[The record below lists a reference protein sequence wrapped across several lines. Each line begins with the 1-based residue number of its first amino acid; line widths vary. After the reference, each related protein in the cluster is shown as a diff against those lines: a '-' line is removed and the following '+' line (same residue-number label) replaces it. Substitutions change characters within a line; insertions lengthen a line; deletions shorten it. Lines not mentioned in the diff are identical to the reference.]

1 MRSGLLKGVYLQMIS
16 AIARSML
23 ITDTKKKND
32 AGYEYLKDDLKWD
45 ERSTIVYPLVSF
57 IAGYCAGM

>member
-1 MRSGLLKGVYLQMIS
+1 MIS

-57 IAGYCAGM
+57 IAGFCAGM